1 MAGYNFEAMPDFKES
16 SWGGVCCL
24 STDILNP
31 NDRAILDKSLKHSA
45 VAFRTDVKF
54 SLNNIEGDRVFS

>member
-1 MAGYNFEAMPDFKES
+1 M
-16 SWGGVCCL
+16 

-54 SLNNIEGDRVFS
+54 SLNNIEGDRVFLRDVGF

>member
-1 MAGYNFEAMPDFKES
+1 MAGCNFEALPDFKES
-16 SWGGVCCL
+16 SWGWCMLLVNRY
-24 STDILNP
+24 IKP

-54 SLNNIEGDRVFS
+54 SLNNIEGDRIFS